1 MFEAVCYTLTI
12 CVTLSTYYMLDT
24 VLNARD
30 IVIAVN
36 KIDKVPVLMELIL
49 KWGRQVINKYVTS
62 QAVKKC

>member
-1 MFEAVCYTLTI
+1 
-12 CVTLSTYYMLDT
+12 MLDT

-49 KWGRQVINKYVTS
+49 KWGRQVINKYVIS